1 MVLEYL
7 AHAGYERAAS
17 ALKVQI
23 KERRAGKKSSW
34 RPVGKDVRAHVKT
47 RMMKALDRGE
57 RDEVLRLWENF
68 VPPLVRRTDRNS
80 QKLEFYLNIFFAIYP
95 VHPVNPSRKTAGLAP
110 AMGRFKEFLEGDG
123 APLAVTPE
131 FLAYHAMPYVP
142 EIAAHPSFKDLFTKE
157 WAAALKTRLSE
168 YLAASE
174 QFAATPR
181 LLEICGSYR
190 GLGVQQTDGRHPVD
204 RAHGEL
210 QALKDRLVESELRAL
225 ESKQQLAAHEAA
237 YSRSAADAFALAQD
251 AVDAL
256 GGGRGAAQL
265 RDLQARLGEQQ
276 ARINALPVAGTAVG
290 SAVGLGGGG
299 GGGGYSPPPQDT
311 RRLDAP
317 PMQPA
322 RSPRSTVGG
331 GGGGGGLG
339 ATQPPL
345 AALNFAKL
353 RSAIADGASAP
364 AASAA
369 ADDAAVVLQAL
380 RWRLTKTAR
389 RQRRSALQ
397 QYMRNSLLDAPTLS
411 ALLDANAPPPLR
423 EQALR
428 LVNLFASE
436 AAGRTYLLAQPDLV
450 PNLCALL
457 SVEAADTIGRQNT
470 LGALQKLSLRRAPQ
484 NSMIDCGV
492 IAWLVEVLADTDSL
506 SQYSVEFGTALL
518 MNLSLRTAGK
528 AKCAA
533 DDSQILDVLSQLM
546 ENDSLQVRTYVNG
559 TLYSILV
566 KAALKEKALEI
577 GLPDSLRA
585 LIEHSDE
592 TFARQINYILEQLEK
607 PPVADDDGAASDGE
621 DADDD
626 EEEPDEDDD
635 GEDEEEVDVFAEVAL
650 PLDSTDGLSGEELL
664 AANYLA
670 AVQEAQRDA
679 SAAAADD
686 AARREQ
692 AAQQAAR
699 RRQQEEAEA
708 AAEAEAGG
716 DPKPRHRIHDPDEP
730 LQRPSTPSQTAMKAA
745 TNASRASLV
754 DPPPL
759 GEDGIPEPVSYP
771 DPGQI
776 PDDQY
781 EAVFQMRARMPR
793 TPQSGVRP
801 DLPEIKPA
809 LTRSDRRA
817 SSQDAKGGKPTARP
831 SQRRPPKA
839 PTGGGGDAEG
849 DGD

>member
-1 MVLEYL
+1 M
-7 AHAGYERAAS
+7 
-17 ALKVQI
+17 
-23 KERRAGKKSSW
+23 
-34 RPVGKDVRAHVKT
+34 
-47 RMMKALDRGE
+47 
-57 RDEVLRLWENF
+57 
-68 VPPLVRRTDRNS
+68 
-80 QKLEFYLNIFFAIYP
+80 
-95 VHPVNPSRKTAGLAP
+95 SR
-110 AMGRFKEFLEGDG
+110 
-123 APLAVTPE
+123 
-131 FLAYHAMPYVP
+131 
-142 EIAAHPSFKDLFTKE
+142 
-157 WAAALKTRLSE
+157 
-168 YLAASE
+168 
-174 QFAATPR
+174 
-181 LLEICGSYR
+181 
-190 GLGVQQTDGRHPVD
+190 
-204 RAHGEL
+204 
-210 QALKDRLVESELRAL
+210 
-225 ESKQQLAAHEAA
+225 
-237 YSRSAADAFALAQD
+237 
-251 AVDAL
+251 
-256 GGGRGAAQL
+256 
-265 RDLQARLGEQQ
+265 
-276 ARINALPVAGTAVG
+276 
-290 SAVGLGGGG
+290 
-299 GGGGYSPPPQDT
+299 
-311 RRLDAP
+311 
-317 PMQPA
+317 

-331 GGGGGGLG
+331 GGGGGGGLG
-339 ATQPPL
+339 ATRPPL

-650 PLDSTDGLSGEELL
+650 PLDSTDGLSGEGQL

-831 SQRRPPKA
+831 SQRQPPRRRRAGAATPRATATSSSTVRASGECEISKIVHAHAAHTPTAALAFGRNARAAAAARLARASASGGTTVGAAGGVWSMPEPYCHPSTVRSRAKRWGGGSAGATACVSARDGSEPTAAPTVIAAKWKNQSASGRGPRRIRISMATSGLVSISPPIVATRPSTRNVSCRKGSITASPRSSITSNVATSTFEMKSSDHA
-839 PTGGGGDAEG
+839 PATGGGRIDAWKSHAARRLAWYGLISPSCSLVNASAASADSTAAVRRLMWRVIAPKPPKLSGDWRPPASPICITRSKVTGSGESLYETKRPKSTRRSSSSSRSTPW
-849 DGD
+849 